1 MPELKIN
8 PIQKKAIESSSGAW
22 QVLAGPGSGK
32 TFVITQ
38 RIRNLIENCG
48 VDPASI
54 LVITFTKAAAME
66 MQQRF
71 YKLMESESPPVESS
85 PVSGLSIQKPPVN
98 FGTFHAIFYHI
109 LRQSGKYRNFTL
121 VKETEK
127 RKLLM
132 QILKLPQSKLFM
144 NDEKIDNLI
153 RYISIIKNE
162 GGNIEACAQDT
173 FPKEELSRIY
183 TEYNEFLDEFMK
195 LDFDDMGLLC
205 LRMFEEN
212 PGTLREWQERYK
224 YIMVDEFQDINPM
237 QYQIVKNIAGE
248 RANLFIVGDDDQS
261 IYGFRGARPDI
272 MRQFM
277 EDYKDAT
284 QLLLNVNYRCHEDVV
299 KKSLSVINVNKNRY
313 VKEISASHAEGEG
326 VIIKEYPDQETEYE
340 TLINKLVELKNSE
353 NAELKNIQ
361 NTKKENNTTIET
373 VNTGN
378 NELLSNIA
386 IIYRTNQEC
395 SLLAEK
401 LLLNKIPFTMK
412 EPIKSQYD
420 HFVIKDML
428 AYMEFAAGKR
438 SRELFHLFMNR
449 PLRYLRKDCARK
461 PQIELKEL
469 LNYYKDN
476 PQMKNVAAKLFSDIE
491 RIKTLRPYLAIN
503 YIRKVIGY
511 DTYLKENHEA
521 DSTEKFM
528 QIADDFQKLSRQ
540 YDSIK
545 DLIDYISQCREL
557 LENKQKEKAEEE
569 KGGVRLMTMHASKG
583 LEFDTVILPDVNEKK
598 IPSRQSDT
606 PEAIEEERRMFYVAM
621 TRAKKNLYILYC
633 AKKEGRDTPSRFLEP
648 ILK

>member
-8 PIQKKAIESSSGAW
+8 PIQKKAIEFSSGAM

-38 RIRNLIENCG
+38 RIRNLIENCD
-48 VDPASI
+48 VDPATI

-71 YKLMESESPPVESS
+71 YKLMEGER
-85 PVSGLSIQKPPVN
+85 PPVN

-121 VKETEK
+121 IKETEK

-132 QILKLPQSKLFM
+132 QILNLPQSQVFI

-162 GGNIEACAQDT
+162 GGNIDACVQDT
-173 FPKEELSRIY
+173 FEKDELLKIY
-183 TEYNEFLDEFMK
+183 TEYNEFLDEFQK

-205 LRMFEEN
+205 LKLFEEN
-212 PGTLREWQERYK
+212 SDILKEWQERYK

-284 QLLLNVNYRCHEDVV
+284 QLLLNVNYRCHEDIVQ
-299 KKSLSVINVNKNRY
+299 KSINVININKNRY
-313 VKEISASHAEGEG
+313 VKEISASHTDGSG
-326 VIIKEYPDQETEYE
+326 VIIKQYPDQETEYE
-340 TLINKLVELKNSE
+340 ALINELMKINSYAEFKNTENLVLKDSNNTLIKNDS
-353 NAELKNIQ
+353 NMDIKDSGI
-361 NTKKENNTTIET
+361 
-373 VNTGN
+373 

-386 IIYRTNQEC
+386 IIYRTNHEC

-401 LLLNKIPFTMK
+401 LLINHIPFTMK
-412 EPIKSQYD
+412 EPLKSQYD
-420 HFVIKDML
+420 HFVIKDIL
-428 AYMEFAAGKR
+428 AYMEFAAGNR

-449 PLRYLRKDCARK
+449 PLRYLRKACARQ

-469 LNYYKDN
+469 LDYYKDN
-476 PQMKNVAAKLFSDIE
+476 SLMQGTASKLFSDIE

-511 DTYLKENHEA
+511 DIYLKDNYDK
-521 DSTEKFM
+521 DSVDKFI
-528 QIADDFQKLSRQ
+528 QIADDFQKLSKQ
-540 YDSIK
+540 YDSFK
-545 DLIDYISQCREL
+545 DLNDYISQCREL
-557 LENKQKEKAEEE
+557 LENKQNENTDDET
-569 KGGVRLMTMHASKG
+569 GVRLMTMHASKG
-583 LEFDTVILPDVNEKK
+583 LEFDTVIIPDVNEKK
-598 IPSRQSDT
+598 IPSKQSDT

-633 AKKEGRDTPSRFLEP
+633 SQKEGKDMPSRFLEP

>member
-8 PIQKKAIESSSGAW
+8 PIQKKAIEFASGAM

-48 VDPASI
+48 VDPAAI

-71 YKLMESESPPVESS
+71 YKLMEGER
-85 PVSGLSIQKPPVN
+85 PPVN

-121 VKETEK
+121 IKETEK

-132 QILKLPQSKLFM
+132 QILKMPQSQVFI

-162 GGNIEACAQDT
+162 GGNIEACVQDT
-173 FPKEELSRIY
+173 FEKDELLKIY
-183 TEYNEFLDEFMK
+183 TEYNEFLNEFQR

-205 LRMFEEN
+205 LKLFEEN
-212 PGTLREWQERYK
+212 SDILKDWQERYK

-284 QLLLNVNYRCHEDVV
+284 QLLLNVNYRCHEDIVQ
-299 KKSLSVINVNKNRY
+299 KSINVINVNKNRY
-313 VKEISASHAEGEG
+313 VKEISASHSAGEG
-326 VIIKEYPDQETEYE
+326 VIIKQYPDQENEYE
-340 TLINKLVELKNSE
+340 TLINELKKISP
-353 NAELKNIQ
+353 NAEFKNTENIEF
-361 NTKKENNTTIET
+361 KKSS
-373 VNTGN
+373 
-378 NELLSNIA
+378 LSDIA
-386 IIYRTNQEC
+386 IIYRTNHEC

-401 LLLNKIPFTMK
+401 LLINHIPFIMK
-412 EPIKSQYD
+412 EPLKSQYD

-428 AYMEFAAGKR
+428 AYMEFAAGNR
-438 SRELFHLFMNR
+438 SRELFYLFMNR
-449 PLRYLRKDCARK
+449 PLRYLRKACARQ
-461 PQIELKEL
+461 PRIELKEL
-469 LNYYKDN
+469 LDYYKN
-476 PQMKNVAAKLFSDIE
+476 NNQMQSTASKLFYDIE

-511 DTYLKENHEA
+511 DIYLKENYDK
-521 DSTEKFM
+521 DSVDKFM
-528 QIADDFQKLSRQ
+528 LLLDDFQKLSKQ
-540 YDSIK
+540 YDSFK
-545 DLIDYISQCREL
+545 DLNDYISQCREL
-557 LENKQKEKAEEE
+557 LENKQNEKTDKDET
-569 KGGVRLMTMHASKG
+569 GVRLMTMHASKG
-583 LEFDTVILPDVNEKK
+583 LEFDTVIIPDVNEKK
-598 IPSRQSDT
+598 IPSKQSDT
-606 PEAIEEERRMFYVAM
+606 PGAIEEERRMFYVAM

-633 AKKEGRDTPSRFLEP
+633 SGKEGKDMPSRFLEP